1 MNLPVSVNTINF
13 VRISITFLLVALV
26 GGLVA
31 LACNGAETTEPPAP
45 TQAPAATAEPT
56 PLATASPAP
65 EATATAEPTP
75 PATAEPSVEPT
86 VEATPI
92 PTTVPTL
99 EPTATPLPD
108 PTPMPADAEPEPEL
122 TLELLEPGE
131 LEVITEESRIELV
144 GSTRVDAIVTIN
156 DTVVEPDGDG
166 FFSLGV
172 DLEEGP
178 NIIEIVASVASGVQK
193 DLVLVV
199 IYIP

>member
-26 GGLVA
+26 VSLVA
-31 LACNGAETTEPPAP
+31 LACNGAATTEPLAP

-56 PLATASPAP
+56 L
-65 EATATAEPTP
+65 
-75 PATAEPSVEPT
+75 PATPSPVPAATTTAAPSVEPT
-86 VEATPI
+86 AEATPI
-92 PTTVPTL
+92 PTIAPTL
-99 EPTATPLPD
+99 EPTAMPLPD

-156 DTVVEPDGDG
+156 ETVVEPDGDG
-166 FFSLGV
+166 LFSLTV

-178 NIIEIVASVASGVQK
+178 NIIEIVASVASGEQK
-193 DLVLVV
+193 DLVLVI

>member
-1 MNLPVSVNTINF
+1 MNLPVSVNTINS

-26 GGLVA
+26 VSLVA
-31 LACNGAETTEPPAP
+31 LACNGAETTEPLAP

-56 PLATASPAP
+56 LPATASPAS
-65 EATATAEPTP
+65 TAA
-75 PATAEPSVEPT
+75 ATAEPSVEPT
-86 VEATPI
+86 AEATPI
-92 PTTVPTL
+92 PTIAPTL
-99 EPTATPLPD
+99 EPTATPLPE
-108 PTPMPADAEPEPEL
+108 PTPMPADAEPEPGL

-131 LEVITEESRIELV
+131 LEVITEEPSIELV

-166 FFSLGV
+166 LFSLTV

-178 NIIEIVASVASGVQK
+178 NIIEIVASVASGEQK

>member
-1 MNLPVSVNTINF
+1 LNLPVSVNTISF
-13 VRISITFLLVALV
+13 VRISISFLLVALV

-31 LACNGAETTEPPAP
+31 LACDGTATTERLEP

-56 PLATASPAP
+56 PPATASPASA
-65 EATATAEPTP
+65 AT
-75 PATAEPSVEPT
+75 ATAEPSVEPT
-86 VEATPI
+86 SEATPI
-92 PTTVPTL
+92 PTIAPTL
-99 EPTATPLPD
+99 EPTATPVPV
-108 PTPMPADAEPEPEL
+108 PTPVPADAEPEL
-122 TLELLEPGE
+122 TLELLEPEE
-131 LEVITEESRIELV
+131 LEVITEVSRIELV
-144 GSTRVDAIVTIN
+144 GLTRVDAVVTIN

-178 NIIEIVASVASGVQK
+178 NLIEIIASVASGEQK